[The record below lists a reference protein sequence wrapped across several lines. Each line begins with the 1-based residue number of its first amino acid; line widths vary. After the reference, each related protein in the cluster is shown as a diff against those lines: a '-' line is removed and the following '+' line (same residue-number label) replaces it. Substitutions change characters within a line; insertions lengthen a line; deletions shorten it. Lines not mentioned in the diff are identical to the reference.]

1 MPKRRALFR
10 YSRHYGL
17 QLIGFVSSFGLVH
30 NGPRLVFASGTV
42 MKATGPALCSP
53 LNGVGLVT
61 SNTHPSTF
69 ASLGL
74 LNQNPRWNVL
84 IGFGLLW
91 SGSNPKI
98 WSSRMV

>member
-1 MPKRRALFR
+1 MTRRHALSE
-10 YSRHYGL
+10 YSPNYGL
-17 QLIGFVSSFGLVH
+17 QLMGSVSSFGSVH
-30 NGPRLVFASGTV
+30 NGPRLVFESGTV
-42 MKATGPALCSP
+42 INATGPALCSP

-61 SNTHPSTF
+61 SNVHPSTF

-84 IGFGLLW
+84 IGLGLLW